1 MSSSQ
6 RRAGQLSYLS
16 AWGPLLDVPVDRD
29 GHLCGFLGAG
39 ALRGGLAGAAA
50 ELMGLSRIRFRL
62 EGSVRGGA
70 TPHPHARDAARR
82 HEPPAC
88 SLCCVARLSMA
99 FGAASVA
106 APSDSPAEPAR
117 AEAGGA
123 QSRRE
128 VGEDPGAPLAA
139 VRPLGGWWHSPA
151 SATARFVPAGV
162 LHAKRCMMHAPSAGR
177 RPPCKQLIKTRQTC
191 RWAAPCTR
199 RDSWREAVQAAG
211 VQMSRATAYRRRPR
225 MPTGGEAA
233 WHDRRQGHAVNVCGA
248 VRTWLERYYQHH
260 PHASG
265 KAVQALLEERWGCG

>member
-1 MSSSQ
+1 
-6 RRAGQLSYLS
+6 
-16 AWGPLLDVPVDRD
+16 
-29 GHLCGFLGAG
+29 
-39 ALRGGLAGAAA
+39 
-50 ELMGLSRIRFRL
+50 MGLSRRRFRR

-70 TPHPHARDAARR
+70 TPHPHSRDAARR

-99 FGAASVA
+99 FSAASGA
-106 APSDSPAEPAR
+106 PPSDSAGFRQREQTP
-117 AEAGGA
+117 EAGGA
-123 QSRRE
+123 LQRRE

-139 VRPLGGWWHSPA
+139 VWPLGGWWHSPA
-151 SATARFVPAGV
+151 SATARFVPSGV

-177 RPPCKQLIKTRQTC
+177 RPPCKQLIMLSQTC
-191 RWAAPCTR
+191 RWDAPCTR

-225 MPTGGEAA
+225 MLEGGEEAV
-233 WHDRRQGHAVNVCGA
+233 HDRRQGHAVKVCGA
-248 VRTWLERYYQHH
+248 VRTWLEGYCQHH